1 MQLGATITLIVTIVL
16 AAAGYLVTYF
26 TNLRLARRKDRLER
40 INRQL
45 SDLYGPLYALLE
57 ASDRVWEELAKD
69 GGRFGDDGPL
79 DSPLAE
85 EQAVTWRTW
94 MIHVFMPLTR
104 RMVEVIT
111 DHGDLLI
118 EDHLPRPLSDLCAHV
133 IGYELAIARW
143 NSDGFNSTNRRDHVS
158 LVDFPRGAL
167 DSYVRNSFK
176 RLKQEQGK
184 LLAQVN
190 K

>member
-1 MQLGATITLIVTIVL
+1 VQLGATITLIVTIL
-16 AAAGYLVTYF
+16 IAAAGYLVTYF
-26 TNLRLARRKDRLER
+26 SNLRLARRKDRLER

-57 ASDRVWEELAKD
+57 TSGRVWEELSKD
-69 GGRFGDDGPL
+69 GGRFGDDRPL
-79 DSPLAE
+79 DSPLTE
-85 EQAVTWRTW
+85 EQAATWKIW
-94 MIHVFMPLTR
+94 MVHVFMPLTR

-143 NSDGFNSTNRRDHVS
+143 NSDDFDSTDRRDHVS
-158 LVDFPRGAL
+158 LIDFPRGTL
-167 DSYVRNSFK
+167 DSYVGGSFK
-176 RLKQEQGK
+176 KLKQEQGK
-184 LLAQVN
+184 LLAEVN
-190 K
+190 R